1 MLARISFMDLMLIR
15 FTPDKMTLPLGEQ
28 GHNIPSVDFASGPDG
43 DASHVL
49 ATDINGNLW
58 IFNLSTRE
66 KQCKPRIHTSL
77 DRENVM

>member
-1 MLARISFMDLMLIR
+1 MDLMLIR